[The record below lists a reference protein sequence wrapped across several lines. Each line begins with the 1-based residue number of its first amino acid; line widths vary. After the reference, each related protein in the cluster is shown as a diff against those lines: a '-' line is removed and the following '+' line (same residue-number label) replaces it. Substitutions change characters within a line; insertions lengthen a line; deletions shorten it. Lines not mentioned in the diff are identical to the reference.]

1 MAVREKGKG
10 VTSERNI
17 TGKQGKE
24 ETNDERK
31 SALYFTKI
39 LLFVDT

>member
-1 MAVREKGKG
+1 MAVREMGK
-10 VTSERNI
+10 VISREIHLRKTRKKDKI
-17 TGKQGKE
+17 
-24 ETNDERK
+24 DERK